1 MPLTKEQKAEII
13 QKYRRFEGDT
23 GSPEVQIALLTAR
36 ISLLTE
42 HLRQHKHDYHTRRG
56 LMMLV
61 GERKRLLDYLARQ
74 DIQRYRALV
83 SSLGIRSKQ

>member
-23 GSPEVQIALLTAR
+23 GSPEVQVALLTAR
-36 ISLLTE
+36 IQLLTE